1 MGTALLSFENKL
13 LHSKPAR
20 SIRFRQS
27 LVTVLADSTDT
38 SGQFALLEMEGGPG
52 AEPPLH
58 VHRNEDELFY
68 MLEGELKVRRGD
80 EEIRLLAGE
89 SAFLPRNVA
98 HTFKVM
104 SSHVRF
110 LNYITPGGFEAY
122 FRDLGQPV
130 VEAYPTSNKIEEPI
144 EVAEMIRVA
153 GRYAITFMP

>member
-13 LHSKPAR
+13 LDSKPAR
-20 SIRFRQS
+20 LIRFREG
-27 LVTVLADSTDT
+27 LITVHADSTDS

-52 AEPPLH
+52 GEPPLH

-68 MLEGELKVRRGD
+68 VLEGELKVRRGD
-80 EEIRLLAGE
+80 QEITLLAGE

-122 FRDLGQPV
+122 FRDLGEPIDV
-130 VEAYPTSNKIEEPI
+130 HTTSGKAQQPI

>member
-1 MGTALLSFENKL
+1 MGTALLCFENKL
-13 LHSKPAR
+13 LHTKPAR
-20 SIRFRQS
+20 SIRFRES

-68 MLEGELKVRRGD
+68 LLEGVLKVRRGN
-80 EEIRLLAGE
+80 EEITLMPGE
-89 SAFLPRNVA
+89 SAFLPRNVS

-104 SSHVRF
+104 SRHVRF

-122 FRDLGQPV
+122 FRDLGQPI
-130 VEAYPTSNKIEEPI
+130 VEDYPTSHREQPI
-144 EVAEMIRVA
+144 DVAEMIRVA